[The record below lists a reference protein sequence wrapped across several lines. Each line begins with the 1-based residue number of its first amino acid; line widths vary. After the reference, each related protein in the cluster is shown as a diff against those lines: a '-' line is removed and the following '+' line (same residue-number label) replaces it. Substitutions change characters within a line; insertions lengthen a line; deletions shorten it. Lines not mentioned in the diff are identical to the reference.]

1 MFHRMLSILL
11 VGATLLG
18 PSICCC
24 TMKVASAE
32 SSAPSCCCCQQDDA
46 ARQCPGSSDGKRDH
60 ECPCRKHQSV
70 GARLDDSLILQT
82 SPSVKWIIEL
92 SDICSPVLFR
102 QADEV
107 PPHGASLLQ
116 GRCPPIQ
123 AGRALLI
130 AHGVSRC

>member
-11 VGATLLG
+11 IGATLLG

-32 SSAPSCCCCQQDDA
+32 SSAPVCCCCEQDDA
-46 ARQCPGSSDGKRDH
+46 AKQCPDDSDGNREH

-82 SPSVKWIIEL
+82 SPSVKWIMEL
-92 SDICSPVLFR
+92 SDICSPGLFR
-102 QADEV
+102 RADSV
-107 PPHGASLLQ
+107 SPQGASSVP
-116 GRCPPIQ
+116 GRCPPLQ

>member
-11 VGATLLG
+11 VGTTLFG
-18 PSICCC
+18 PTICCC

-32 SSAPSCCCCQQDDA
+32 SSAPSRCCCQQDDSA
-46 ARQCPGSSDGKRDH
+46 KQCPVNSDEKNGHD
-60 ECPCRKHQSV
+60 CPCRNLRSV

-92 SDICSPVLFR
+92 SDICSPLLFR
-102 QADEV
+102 QADDV
-107 PPHGASLLQ
+107 SRQGASLLPE
-116 GRCPPIQ
+116 RCPAMQ

-130 AHGVSRC
+130 AHGVNRC